1 MKCTQITEVGRVR
14 KNNEDSILSKPQL
27 GLFAVADGMGGHNAG
42 EVASTLAV
50 LVLEDRVRNSL
61 ASTPDKIL
69 EEAVQEA
76 NLRIWQQGQRKL
88 SQKGMG
94 TTITALLLKSQFAA
108 IAQVGDSRA
117 YLFRNQKLRQLT
129 TDHSWVQEMF
139 KGGLIS
145 RDEMNTHPNKNI
157 LTRALGSEEKVEV
170 DTQIMAYQDHD
181 LFLLCSDGLYDMI
194 TEEEILQILQTDKEL
209 SWMAQEM
216 IDLAM
221 EHGGNDNISLI
232 MVKVE

>member
-1 MKCTQITEVGRVR
+1 MKWTQVTEVGRVR

-61 ASTPDKIL
+61 APTPDKVL
-69 EEAVQEA
+69 AEAVQEA
-76 NLRIWQQGQRKL
+76 NLRIWQQGERKL
-88 SQKGMG
+88 EQKGMG
-94 TTITALLLKSQFAA
+94 TTITALLLQSQFAA

-129 TDHSWVQEMF
+129 TDHSLVQEMF

-145 RDEMNTHPNKNI
+145 RDEMSTHPNKNI
-157 LTRALGSEEKVEV
+157 LTRALGSEEIVEV

-194 TEEEILQILQTDKEL
+194 TEEEILRILQTDLEL
-209 SWMAQEM
+209 HLMAQKM

-232 MVKVE
+232 MVEVG